1 MRTEREH
8 AGGLLRYTP
17 LMVADETV
25 ETERVCERCQGTGWV
40 LTTRDGVEYAQRC
53 DCAEAH
59 RREELLANAG
69 VPERYQHCTFST
81 FENWEPDNRLL
92 GRAKHYVQEF
102 VDLYPKVEK
111 GLLIT
116 GPIGTGKTHLA
127 VAALRELVAGKGVRG
142 RFRDFSALVL
152 DMQMS
157 FDTPGRGRQILDPL
171 VSTELLVLDEL
182 GAGKM
187 SPWVMDL
194 LYYLVNT
201 RYTENRV
208 TLFTTNYTDVPE
220 PGAESLSD
228 RVSARIRSRL
238 FEMCR
243 RVELGGKDYRRHRL
257 AHRYER
263 NAR

>member
-1 MRTEREH
+1 MGDG
-8 AGGLLRYTP
+8 AQVGSLRYTAP
-17 LMVADETV
+17 MVVEPEPTTET
-25 ETERVCERCQGTGWV
+25 TCERCGGTGWV
-40 LTTRDGVEYAQRC
+40 LSTRDGVEYAQRC
-53 DCAEAH
+53 DCAQTV
-59 RREELLANAG
+59 RRRRLLESAEL
-69 VPERYQHCTFST
+69 PERYQHCTFET
-81 FENWEPDNRLL
+81 FENWDPENRLL
-92 GRAKHYVQEF
+92 ARAKHYAQEF
-102 VDLYPKVEK
+102 VDLYPNVDK
-111 GLLIT
+111 GLLLT
-116 GPIGTGKTHLA
+116 GPVGTGKTHLA
-127 VAALRELVAGKGVRG
+127 VAALRELVLGKGVRG

-152 DMQMS
+152 DMQMG
-157 FDTPGRGRQILDPL
+157 FDTPGRSRQIVEPL

-187 SPWVMDL
+187 TPWVMDL

-208 TLFTTNYTDVPE
+208 TVFTTNYSDSPD
-220 PGAESLSD
+220 PGCESLGD

-243 RVELGGKDYRRHRL
+243 RIELGGRDYRRHRL

>member
-1 MRTEREH
+1 M
-8 AGGLLRYTP
+8 A
-17 LMVADETV
+17 ADET
-25 ETERVCERCQGTGWV
+25 TGTDFVCERCHGTGWV

-53 DCAEAH
+53 DCAEV
-59 RREELLANAG
+59 RRRRQLLSSAE
-69 VPERYQHCTFST
+69 VPERYQHCSFDT
-81 FENWEPDNRLL
+81 FESWDPENRLL
-92 GRAKHYVQEF
+92 ARAKHYVQEF
-102 VDLYPKVEK
+102 VDTYPKVEK

-127 VAALRELVAGKGVRG
+127 VAALRDLVLGKGVRG

-157 FDTPGRGRQILDPL
+157 FDTPGRSRQILEPL
-171 VSTELLVLDEL
+171 ISTELLVLDEL

-187 SPWVMDL
+187 SAWVMDL

-201 RYTENRV
+201 RYTESRV
-208 TLFTTNYTDVPE
+208 TVFTTNYTDVPE